1 MNSVP
6 LPPVIPLPPPVQLP
20 APMLELPRVELP
32 SFTPPVLPMQ
42 NDTGVPTA
50 AEEEKEE
57 KPAAPAQAAKAP
69 PMPVVRLSQIEIP
82 PPEPPSQEAAVEAAP
97 TDLPQQA
104 AETTSI
110 TIPGTN
116 VQVPVPTAEIL
127 SAAATTS
134 VVSVGAALIG
144 TSVFK
149 RLVSLFKPILNQ
161 LWKQIQK
168 KRGKSTLT
176 WARAKRL
183 RRGRKQVSLGE

>member
-1 MNSVP
+1 
-6 LPPVIPLPPPVQLP
+6 
-20 APMLELPRVELP
+20 MLELPRVELP

-50 AEEEKEE
+50 AEEEE
-57 KPAAPAQAAKAP
+57 KPAAPAQPAKAP
-69 PMPVVRLSQIEIP
+69 PMPAVIVPAIEIP
-82 PPEPPSQEAAVEAAP
+82 PPEPPSQESAVEAVP
-97 TDLPQQA
+97 TDLPQPV

-116 VQVPVPTAEIL
+116 VEVPVPTAEIL

-144 TSVFK
+144 TSIFK
-149 RLVSLFKPILNQ
+149 RLVSLFKPVINQ

-183 RRGRKQVSLGE
+183 RKGRRQVTPGWMT

>member
-1 MNSVP
+1 
-6 LPPVIPLPPPVQLP
+6 
-20 APMLELPRVELP
+20 MLELPRVELP
-32 SFTPPVLPMQ
+32 SFTPPVLPVQ

-50 AEEEKEE
+50 AEEEE
-57 KPAAPAQAAKAP
+57 KPAAPAQPAKAP
-69 PMPVVRLSQIEIP
+69 PMPAVIVPAIEIP
-82 PPEPPSQEAAVEAAP
+82 PPEPPSQESAVEAVP
-97 TDLPQQA
+97 TDLPQPA

-110 TIPGTN
+110 TIPGTS
-116 VQVPVPTAEIL
+116 VELPVPTAEIL

-144 TSVFK
+144 TSIFK
-149 RLVSLFKPILNQ
+149 QLVSLFKPVINQ

-183 RRGRKQVSLGE
+183 RKGRRQVTPDG